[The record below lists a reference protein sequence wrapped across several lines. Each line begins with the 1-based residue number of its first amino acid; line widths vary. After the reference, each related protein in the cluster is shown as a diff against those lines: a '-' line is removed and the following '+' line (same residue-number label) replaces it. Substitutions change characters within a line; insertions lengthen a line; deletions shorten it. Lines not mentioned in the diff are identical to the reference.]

1 MKKRLLIAGCIIAI
15 GLILIASSITASILR
30 DTLPLGS
37 SLLGGIGVLL
47 LIVGLLLLI
56 SEIFESLLTRGQTM
70 LVDGLQAG

>member
-37 SLLGGIGVLL
+37 SLLVDIGVLL

>member
-37 SLLGGIGVLL
+37 SLLVGIGVLL